1 SSMRLL
7 FLLLSVFSIVHSLQI
22 LVYSLA
28 IAHSHLDFASTLIRK
43 LEGKGH
49 TIDLIIVRFNNA
61 LTSNGTHNARTILNV
76 GFPNGRGTWS
86 NQPHITR
93 PFTQLPGDD
102 FYATTMALGFF
113 KLANAMCHHVLTDP
127 SIFSHLYS
135 HSYDLALVSNYD
147 GCPLALAHRHGIKRI
162 IGYSSF
168 PVGSPEYVRYFN
180 GLPDLPIY
188 ISDTI
193 HRFEKFD
200 IFNIFDRLRNFARNV
215 HMMSNRVEVFRGMV
229 RLSFVVVFI
238 EYIQNEVIRKHYGPD
253 FPGVYEMGREMF
265 YEMANS
271 HPLLEEPKPTSLR
284 IKYIGGIGFKPAK
297 NITSEYSSI
306 LSSSS
311 RVILISFG
319 SQVTADAFPP
329 HIIDSFIHTAK
340 SLPDFTF
347 IWRYT
352 KPLHGIPPNLHI
364 VDWLPQN
371 DLLQSPT
378 VAAFVSHC
386 GMNSF
391 VESSFAGVPLLAIPL
406 FADQVHNAYNAERL
420 GMGVILRKNAIT
432 RESMVEKMKEVV
444 LNEKYLIRAREI
456 ASMLSL
462 YPDDPSDVFIETV
475 EFAAKANRLGEQF
488 RLPGGDLY
496 VWEHLGYDIVILLY
510 TFALF
515 VIYASYKIVR
525 CVLSKV
531 SLRKVKSD

>member
-1 SSMRLL
+1 TSMRLL
-7 FLLLSVFSIVHSLQI
+7 FLLLSIVSIVHSLQI

-43 LEGKGH
+43 LEARGH

-61 LTSNGTHNARTILNV
+61 LTANGTHNARTILNV
-76 GFPNGRGTWS
+76 EFPNGGGTWS
-86 NQPHITR
+86 NEPHITR
-93 PFTQLPGDD
+93 PFSQLPGDD
-102 FYATTMALGFF
+102 FYAMTMDLDFF
-113 KLANAMCHHVLTDP
+113 ELANELCHHILTDP
-127 SIFSHLYS
+127 SISSHLS
-135 HSYDLALVSNYD
+135 THSYDLALVSNYD
-147 GCPLALAHRHGIKRI
+147 GCPLALSHRHGIKKV

-168 PVGSPEYVRYFN
+168 PVGSPEYLQYFN

-215 HMMSNRVEVFRGMV
+215 HMMSTREEVFRGMV
-229 RLSFVVVFI
+229 RLSNRRSIDKIF
-238 EYIQNEVIRKHYGPD
+238 QNEVIRLHYGPD

-271 HPLLEEPKPTSLR
+271 HPLLEEPRPTSLR
-284 IKYIGGIGFKPAK
+284 IKYIGGIGFKSAK
-297 NITSEYSSI
+297 NLSSEYSSI

-329 HIIDSFIHTAK
+329 HVIDAFIHTAK

-364 VDWLPQN
+364 ADWLPQN
-371 DLLQSPT
+371 DLLQSPK
-378 VAAFVSHC
+378 VRAFVSHM
-386 GMNSF
+386 GQNSF
-391 VESSFAGVPLLAIPL
+391 VEASFSGVPLLSIPL

-420 GMGVILRKNAIT
+420 GMGAILRKNEIT

-456 ASMLSL
+456 ASMISS
-462 YPDDPSDVFIETV
+462 YPDDPSDEFIETV
-475 EFAAKANRLGEQF
+475 EFAAKANRLGDQF

-510 TFALF
+510 TLSLLA
-515 VIYASYKIVR
+515 IYASYKIVR